1 MGSEGDDLFSE
12 AVSDVVPL
20 KRESRVNVKRGPQGE
35 SDPAVAHRR
44 KAAVQSPEQDRNKL
58 SEAAVAPL
66 DAWYVLTFKRPGI
79 QNGVFRK
86 LKQGRYEALS
96 RLDLHRMTT
105 RRARKE
111 IFDFVEESHQ
121 LGLRSVLI
129 IHGKG
134 ESTEDIE
141 RGSVLKACVNL
152 WLRELETV
160 QAFHSAQPQH
170 GGTGARLRPR
180 PRRDV
185 GGDHTEDPDRIPR
198 QSQQPDRHHVR
209 RR

>member
-1 MGSEGDDLFSE
+1 MSSDGDDLFSE
-12 AVSDVVPL
+12 AMSDVVPL
-20 KRESRVNVKRGPQGE
+20 KRDSRVSVKRGSQAEDG
-35 SDPAVAHRR
+35 SAVAHRR
-44 KAAVQSPEQDRNKL
+44 KAAVLGPQEDRNQL

-86 LKQGRYEALS
+86 LKQGRYEAYS

-105 RRARKE
+105 QRARKE
-111 IFDFVEESHQ
+111 IFEFVEESHQ

-134 ESTEDIE
+134 ESKKDLE
-141 RGSVLKACVNL
+141 RASILKACVNL

-170 GGTGARLRPR
+170 GGTGAVYVLLRKSEEKKAENRVKFTKGRVPM
-180 PRRDV
+180 
-185 GGDHTEDPDRIPR
+185 E
-198 QSQQPDRHHVR
+198 
-209 RR
+209 